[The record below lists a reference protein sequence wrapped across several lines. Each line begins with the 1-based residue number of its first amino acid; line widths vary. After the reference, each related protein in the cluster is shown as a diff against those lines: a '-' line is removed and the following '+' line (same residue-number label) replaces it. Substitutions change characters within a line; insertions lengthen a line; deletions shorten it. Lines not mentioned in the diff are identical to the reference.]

1 MGDVVYKTVAVD
13 DLQNAFEIDPSIL
26 QLVTQNLKP
35 QETAAYDARL
45 LVPINAYDQD
55 YNRLFDFSL
64 VTRSC
69 RRRRR
74 RILARLFFGWMEF
87 VNSRALQVGQVLCF
101 SWLPVGHRLGLRV
114 YTGVVGERLVVLAR
128 IFQPNGIPRRRRSAR
143 VVVAMEGNN
152 LPGNILGHTLS
163 LLPSKYAV
171 ATSNLSANQLTTDCD
186 FDDSLSIHPQFRFGA
201 PNRNSCFRN
210 FVNRVLVQCK
220 KSQITRFEY
229 SLVTDWINVALYLH
243 KVTKIELSV
252 ELGLPFVLRLPELTC
267 QNLTVSK
274 LDCNFILHVPKLV
287 TFPFLKVLFFKEV
300 SFLGDST
307 LFPSNGELRMD
318 GSLSG
323 SPLLEELVIIGCDW
337 NGSDLFFSNPLPKKL
352 TLDVGIGGVL
362 EQLNGSSIHF
372 NLLSLVYLKYSE
384 SVPEQYYISNLDS
397 LVHGH
402 FEVGFDDDEFED
414 LQDLC
419 NTMLDVIFGVSNCQI
434 LYLFGQ
440 CLETL
445 TACLVITR
453 FLLVFRRA

>member
-1 MGDVVYKTVAVD
+1 
-13 DLQNAFEIDPSIL
+13 
-26 QLVTQNLKP
+26 
-35 QETAAYDARL
+35 
-45 LVPINAYDQD
+45 
-55 YNRLFDFSL
+55 
-64 VTRSC
+64 
-69 RRRRR
+69 
-74 RILARLFFGWMEF
+74 
-87 VNSRALQVGQVLCF
+87 
-101 SWLPVGHRLGLRV
+101 
-114 YTGVVGERLVVLAR
+114 
-128 IFQPNGIPRRRRSAR
+128 
-143 VVVAMEGNN
+143 MEGNN

-243 KVTKIELSV
+243 KVTKIELSL

-318 GSLSG
+318 GLNGSLSG

-362 EQLNGSSIHF
+362 DQLNGSSIRF

-397 LVHGH
+397 VVHGH
-402 FEVGFDDDEFED
+402 FEVGFDGDEFED

-419 NTMLDVIFGVSNCQI
+419 NTMLDVIFGVSNCEI
-434 LYLFGQ
+434 LYLSGL
-440 CLETL
+440 CLEAL
-445 TACLVITR
+445 TSGDYKLPVFQNLTRLKLGQGYDVSWNDVLLDFLNNSLCLESLTPVQGYAGRNTDDQLDDDCLLGDHPVRSCVSSCLKVISLMDFTS
-453 FLLVFRRA
+453 LSGETGMVK